1 MTFVAGNVTRSQG
14 LQLPGSAYS
23 GGGNL
28 GLTDLWFPSRLQE
41 ATDNI
46 ETRCCMFAFHT

>member
-14 LQLPGSAYS
+14 LQLPESAYS

-28 GLTDLWFPSRLQE
+28 GLTDLWFPSYRRQLLTLKQE
-41 ATDNI
+41 
-46 ETRCCMFAFHT
+46 CCMFAFHT